1 MNASNLNLVMPL
13 LLFAVFYF
21 FIIRPQNTRQG
32 DQKTFLESI
41 AKGDT
46 VGTASGIIGK
56 INAIDGAIVTLE
68 IDKNTY
74 IKVTKSSISKEVTDS
89 LKAVAA

>member
-1 MNASNLNLVMPL
+1 MGQITSMLPIFGIMV
-13 LLFAVFYF
+13 VFYF
-21 FIIRPQNTRQG
+21 FILRPQNQRQTEQQNFIK
-32 DQKTFLESI
+32 DI

-56 INAIDGAIVTLE
+56 INGIDGNIVTLE
-68 IDKNTY
+68 VDKNTF

-89 LKAVAA
+89 LNKAA